1 MFNELEVT
9 TQLTLK
15 MVIDNQRY
23 VHHENL
29 KNMKTTEKKTEKQF
43 DAVKF
48 MRQQRDILSKK
59 LSKMTK
65 VEILEYFRKRKTELT
80 IKPSA

>member
-1 MFNELEVT
+1 
-9 TQLTLK
+9 
-15 MVIDNQRY
+15 
-23 VHHENL
+23 
-29 KNMKTTEKKTEKQF
+29 MKTTEKTF

-48 MRQQRDILSKK
+48 MRQQRDKLSEK

-65 VEILEYFRKRKTELT
+65 EEILEYFKKRKTQTE

>member
-1 MFNELEVT
+1 
-9 TQLTLK
+9 
-15 MVIDNQRY
+15 
-23 VHHENL
+23 
-29 KNMKTTEKKTEKQF
+29 MKTAEKTF

-48 MRQQRDILSKK
+48 MRQQRDKLSEK

-65 VEILEYFRKRKTELT
+65 EEILEYFKKRKAQTT